1 MQVNPKNIVVTL
13 PRAVFAKTS
22 LFKGLVNTPLNWND
36 GARWKEII
44 QVDSTRLFKFIFGC
58 FHLIMFFPI
67 VQIPILPFGIK
78 SVDFPSLISS
88 YLTFSQR
95 PNSILLQGSREIPNF
110 LCSIKWIL

>member
-1 MQVNPKNIVVTL
+1 MDRINNIIADIMPKDLVLIDLEQDKSNI
-13 PRAVFAKTS
+13 R
-22 LFKGLVNTPLNWND
+22 
-36 GARWKEII
+36 II
-44 QVDSTRLFKFIFGC
+44 VD
-58 FHLIMFFPI
+58 
-67 VQIPILPFGIK
+67 GIK

>member
-13 PRAVFAKTS
+13 PRAVFANTS

-67 VQIPILPFGIK
+67 VQIPNLPFGIK
-78 SVDFPSLISS
+78 WF
-88 YLTFSQR
+88 
-95 PNSILLQGSREIPNF
+95 GS
-110 LCSIKWIL
+110 